1 MDYTKIILPEL
12 RLMFHVK
19 HQTQLAAAEANVSR
33 ETLMPSPVPELLVV
47 AGGRAPQP
55 DWLCSAAKGRSVYA
69 ADRGA
74 ACCLN
79 AGVVPR
85 ALYGDCDSTTEDV
98 YERLAA
104 LGTQVQ
110 RFLPEKDD
118 TDLQLLLKSLPSGSL
133 LATGIWGGRFDHLFS
148 NVYTLLGVKQ
158 QRGGVV
164 LLADEQELLLLLEA
178 GEDVELE
185 LHAEVEAV
193 SLLPLSAETCVDFSG
208 VHWPLKNAALNQR
221 YPYAISNVPSG
232 KDARLHCSC
241 HAGAVG
247 LYIRWQDERISMNN

>member
-12 RLMFHVK
+12 ELMFHVK
-19 HQTQLAAAEANVSR
+19 HQAQMAAAEANVSR
-33 ETLMPSPVPELLVV
+33 ETLTPSPAPELLVV

-55 DWLCSAAKGRSVYA
+55 DWLRAAAKGRSVYA

-110 RFLPEKDD
+110 RFLPPPAPKAA
-118 TDLQLLLKSLPSGSL
+118 PSQGW
-133 LATGIWGGRFDHLFS
+133 T
-148 NVYTLLGVKQ
+148 Q
-158 QRGGVV
+158 
-164 LLADEQELLLLLEA
+164 
-178 GEDVELE
+178 
-185 LHAEVEAV
+185 
-193 SLLPLSAETCVDFSG
+193 
-208 VHWPLKNAALNQR
+208 
-221 YPYAISNVPSG
+221 
-232 KDARLHCSC
+232 
-241 HAGAVG
+241 GAF
-247 LYIRWQDERISMNN
+247 

>member
-12 RLMFHVK
+12 ELMFHVK
-19 HQTQLAAAEANVSR
+19 HQAQMAAAEANVSR
-33 ETLMPSPVPELLVV
+33 ETLTPSPAPELLVV

-55 DWLCSAAKGRSVYA
+55 EWLRAAAKGRSVYV

-118 TDLQLLLKSLPSGSL
+118 TDLQLLL
-133 LATGIWGGRFDHLFS
+133 
-148 NVYTLLGVKQ
+148 
-158 QRGGVV
+158 
-164 LLADEQELLLLLEA
+164 
-178 GEDVELE
+178 
-185 LHAEVEAV
+185 
-193 SLLPLSAETCVDFSG
+193 
-208 VHWPLKNAALNQR
+208 
-221 YPYAISNVPSG
+221 
-232 KDARLHCSC
+232 
-241 HAGAVG
+241 
-247 LYIRWQDERISMNN
+247 